1 MRKRRVIRSFVMIS
15 ILTISITA
23 VSYSYDT
30 VYDPFNFAEAYFNA
44 LQAVEQNQK
53 LLNQLQNQITMIN
66 MQYQNLRKLQTDI
79 GGSSM
84 QTVQDID
91 TMLARIQGVG
101 YSIQTL
107 DRSYQDLYQQ
117 FGTEIKGAA
126 PSDVQAKRLS
136 QILATANAN
145 INAMKVQAQTIDG
158 INDDIIATDRV
169 LMASR
174 NATGNLDV
182 QQYGNE
188 LSAMQIKQ
196 QLKTQQ
202 LLAVQTRLDSTR
214 LAEEQAK
221 NYATEQDYKY
231 RMRDWGTKRSSAVPM
246 DDFPH

>member
-1 MRKRRVIRSFVMIS
+1 MLKRRFIRSFFMIS
-15 ILTISITA
+15 ALTVSITA

-30 VYDPFNFAEAYFNA
+30 VYDPFNFTETYFNA

-66 MQYQNLRKLQTDI
+66 IQYQNLKALQADI
-79 GGSSM
+79 GNSPM

-91 TMLARIQGVG
+91 GMLGRIQGVG
-101 YSIQTL
+101 YNIQTL

-117 FGTEIKGAA
+117 FGKEIQGAS
-126 PSDVQAKRLS
+126 PSDIQAKRLS
-136 QILATANAN
+136 QIVATANAN
-145 INAMKVQAQTIDG
+145 INAMKVQAQAVEG

-169 LMASR
+169 LMGSR

-196 QLKTQQ
+196 QIKTQQ
-202 LLAVQTRLDSTR
+202 LLAVQNRLDSTK

-221 NYATEQDYKY
+221 EYAMEQDYKY
-231 RMRDWGTKRSSAVPM
+231 RMRNWGTKKSTAVPM
-246 DDFPH
+246 NDLP